1 MDKRKILV
9 VEDDKAIS
17 NIVVYNLEREGFS
30 VDKAYDGKT
39 GLSMALGED
48 YDAVLLD
55 VMMP

>member
-39 GLSMALGED
+39 GLGMAPAGD
-48 YDAVLLD
+48 RKSV
-55 VMMP
+55 V